1 MTEKHYRYMGVKPF
15 EAANRTIFFGR
26 DEDIEGLFNL
36 ILSEKL
42 VVLFG
47 KSGYGKSSLLNA
59 GVLPLFQE
67 EEEPERKAVVVEVRL
82 GTYVKDQ
89 ARPPLATILA
99 KIQERLPDSAMQ
111 PGEDFLETLYPNVAE
126 RPLWYHV
133 KRRQSASSGGRFVMV
148 FDQFEEFFSYP
159 VAEQEQFKREL
170 AELLY
175 SDIPQYLRKRL
186 PDLSPEAKRHL
197 AQPMNVK
204 AVFAIRADRISLLDS
219 MTDALPAIL
228 HKRYELR
235 SLTPAQAREAIVKP
249 AALAILPPNEK
260 VTGEVTESS
269 SPIGVEKTGVG
280 FATPPFE
287 FTEAALQKILTE
299 LSSSQTRGVEAFQ
312 LQILCQYVE
321 SQVENGAIV
330 HFGEHGRSS
339 VDTHDLPDMSNLYET
354 YYRRQLDRLDASRQL
369 PAQRVLEEGLLAED
383 LQSGEGRRM
392 SVDSQF
398 LKSQFAVDDTLLRA
412 LENTYLVRK
421 EPNSVGGE
429 SLEISHDTL
438 VAPVLKMKKERRT
451 KEELE
456 AARRREAEA
465 ERLAKMERRRRQRAY
480 LLSGVASFMFLIAAG
495 LGFWATKERQTAN
508 LRQIEAVQERDNA
521 RKLLEKLQQTEAD
534 KVLLDIN
541 DMLERAEKQR
551 TEGYQDNYR
560 AFLKKAE
567 TTLENY
573 PDNPA
578 LQNKLKEIKN
588 LKR

>member
-1 MTEKHYRYMGVKPF
+1 MNEKHYRYMGVKPF

-67 EEEPERKAVVVEVRL
+67 EEEAERRAVVVEVRL
-82 GTYVKDQ
+82 GTHTKGQ
-89 ARPPLATILA
+89 SRSPLASVLA
-99 KIQERLPDSAMQ
+99 KLREKLPETEAAADSL
-111 PGEDFLETLYPNVAE
+111 DLLYPNATE

-133 KRRQSASSGGRFVMV
+133 KRRQTASPGGRFVVV

-159 VAEQEQFKREL
+159 RAEQEQFKREL

-186 PDLSPEAKRHL
+186 PQLPTEAKQRL

-219 MTDALPAIL
+219 MTDVLPAIL

-235 SLTPAQAREAIVKP
+235 SLASNQARDAIVQP
-249 AALAILPPNEK
+249 AGLVSK
-260 VTGEVTESS
+260 DFS
-269 SPIGVEKTGVG
+269 
-280 FATPPFE
+280 TPPFE
-287 FTEAALQKILTE
+287 FTDAALQKILTE
-299 LSSSQTRGVEAFQ
+299 LSANHTKGIEAFQ

-321 SQVENGAIV
+321 SRIENGAIPDRDKN
-330 HFGEHGRSS
+330 GLPD
-339 VDTHDLPDMSNLYET
+339 VDVSDLPDMKNLYEN
-354 YYRRQLDRLDASRQL
+354 YYRRQLERLEAGQQRS
-369 PAQRVLEEGLLAED
+369 AQVVLEEGLLAED
-383 LQSGEGRRM
+383 PQSGEGRRM

-398 LKSQFAVDDTLLRA
+398 LKSQFAVDDALLRA

-421 EPNSVGGE
+421 EPNSVGGV

-438 VAPVLKMKKERRT
+438 VAPMLKMKKERRA

-456 AARRREAEA
+456 EAKKREVEA
-465 ERLAKMERRRRQRAY
+465 ERLAAVERARRYRAY
-480 LLSGVASFMFLIAAG
+480 LLSGAAVVMAVAAAG
-495 LGFWATKERQTAN
+495 LGFWAMQERNAAKLNQETAV
-508 LRQIEAVQERDNA
+508 RERDNA
-521 RKLLEKLQQTEAD
+521 QTALNNFRKIEAE
-534 KVLLDIN
+534 KVLLEVN
-541 DMLERAEKQR
+541 DWLTRAESLR
-551 TEGYQDNYR
+551 DRGYAEHADAIRDRVEETLKSYPENPILQEKLIE
-560 AFLKKAE
+560 LKK
-567 TTLENY
+567 
-573 PDNPA
+573 
-578 LQNKLKEIKN
+578 
-588 LKR
+588 